1 MGAPPQTAQGHDDA
15 GEAGAA
21 VPSGGAPAAPAGPAP
36 APPAADR
43 AGLARLCARLGLAMI
58 NSGESVAGT
67 HAGLTRVAAA
77 YGIDDCSF
85 YTLPTGAIAVLRHD
99 GDITIEMAA
108 EGARTLRLDQ
118 VEAVYQLLGVVEGA
132 TITPADG
139 LARLDAI
146 MTSKARYNP
155 WVIVA
160 GHGVATLGFALILQ
174 LPWDVTGVAVA
185 LGLLAG
191 LLRLLGS
198 HVHRLEIIRPVL
210 VSFVCGLVV
219 FVLAKQGVIESP
231 YHALIPPLLLSLP
244 FVPLTLSALEL
255 ADRQMVS
262 GATRL
267 AYALVQ
273 IVFLI
278 FGLLAAQQVTGVS
291 PSITIADVATYLG
304 WWAPWVGTFL
314 FAVGV
319 ALHFVAP
326 VRTLPWLLA
335 VCFAARAG
343 LVLGDALGS
352 SYLAAMIGAVF
363 MAVVAEWSAAHTS
376 GPPRLVTFSPSF
388 ILLIP
393 GAMALTGLTQ
403 IFGPEHSLAFADL
416 STAMFVI
423 VAIAVGLMVG
433 VGLYEAAARLLGKRV
448 PET

>member
-1 MGAPPQTAQGHDDA
+1 MGTPPHIAPDRRDTAGPHA
-15 GEAGAA
+15 PASPGAA
-21 VPSGGAPAAPAGPAP
+21 AAAGAPAI
-36 APPAADR
+36 DR
-43 AGLARLCARLGLAMI
+43 GELARLCARLGLAMI

-67 HAGLTRVAAA
+67 HAALTRVAAA

-99 GDITIEMAA
+99 GEITIEMAA

-118 VEAVYQLLGVVEGA
+118 VEAVYKLLADAERGHL
-132 TITPADG
+132 TPAGG
-139 LARLDAI
+139 LERLDDI
-146 MTSKARYNP
+146 VTSRARYHP

-160 GHGVATLGFALILQ
+160 GNGIATLGFSLILQ
-174 LPWDVTGVAVA
+174 LPWDVTAVAVA

-191 LLRLLGS
+191 FLRLVGAR
-198 HVHRLEIIRPVL
+198 VHRLEIVRPVL
-210 VSFVCGLVV
+210 VSFVCGCVV
-219 FVLAKQGVIESP
+219 FVLAKQGTIDAP

-244 FVPLTLSALEL
+244 FVPLTLSSLEL

-278 FGLLAAQQVTGVS
+278 FGLLAAQQVTGMS
-291 PSITIADVATYLG
+291 PELAMADVTTYLG
-304 WWAPWVGTFL
+304 WWAPWAGTLL

-326 VRTLPWLLA
+326 LRTLPWLLA
-335 VCFAARAG
+335 VCFAARVG
-343 LVLGDALGS
+343 LVLGDAAGS
-352 SYLAAMIGAVF
+352 SYLAAMIGAIF
-363 MAVVAEWSAAHTS
+363 MAVVAEWSAAS
-376 GPPRLVTFSPSF
+376 SAGPPRLVTFSPSF

-393 GAMALTGLTQ
+393 GALALTGLTQ
-403 IFGPEHSLAFADL
+403 IFGPEHALAFGDL
-416 STAMFVI
+416 SMALFII

-433 VGLYEAAARLLGKRV
+433 VGLYEGGCRLLGRRA

>member
-1 MGAPPQTAQGHDDA
+1 
-15 GEAGAA
+15 
-21 VPSGGAPAAPAGPAP
+21 
-36 APPAADR
+36 
-43 AGLARLCARLGLAMI
+43 
-58 NSGESVAGT
+58 VAGT
-67 HAGLTRVAAA
+67 HAALARVAAA
-77 YGIDDCSF
+77 YGVDDCSF
-85 YTLPTGAIAVLRHD
+85 YTLPTGAIAVLRHH
-99 GDITIEMAA
+99 GEITIEMAA

-118 VEAVYQLLGVVEGA
+118 VEAVYALLADAEQGGL
-132 TITPADG
+132 TPPDG

-146 MTSKARYNP
+146 VASRARYHP
-155 WVIVA
+155 WIIVA
-160 GHGVATLGFALILQ
+160 GHGLATLGFALILQ

-191 LLRLLGS
+191 LLRLVGAR
-198 HVHRLEIIRPVL
+198 VHRLEIVRPVL
-210 VSFVCGLVV
+210 VSFVCGCVV
-219 FVLAKQGVIESP
+219 FVLAKQGMIDAP

-291 PSITIADVATYLG
+291 PAIAISDMATYLG
-304 WWAPWVGTFL
+304 WWAPWVGTLL
-314 FAVGV
+314 FSVGV

-335 VCFAARAG
+335 VCFAARVG

-352 SYLAAMIGAVF
+352 SYLAAMIGAIF
-363 MAVVAEWSAAHTS
+363 MAVVAEWSASRTS

-393 GAMALTGLTQ
+393 GALALTGLTQ
-403 IFGPEHSLAFADL
+403 IFGPEHALAFADL
-416 STAMFVI
+416 SSALFII
-423 VAIAVGLMVG
+423 VAIAVGLMIG
-433 VGLYEAAARLLGKRV
+433 VGLYEGVCRLLGRRP